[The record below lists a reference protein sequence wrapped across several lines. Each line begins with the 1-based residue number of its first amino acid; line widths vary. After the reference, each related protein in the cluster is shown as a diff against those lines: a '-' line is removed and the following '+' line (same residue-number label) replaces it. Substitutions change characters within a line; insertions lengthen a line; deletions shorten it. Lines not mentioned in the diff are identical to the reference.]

1 MMIAFRAAT
10 VITDVLAGSAV
21 DDATVLVEDDRISW
35 VGPAAGAPPHEQA
48 AVVDLGGRV
57 LFPGLMDAHV
67 HLAFD
72 AGADPVASM
81 LARDEQAQLD
91 GMRLSARQLVE
102 SGVTFARDLGA
113 PRGLSARIRDEIRNG
128 TTPGPRLMVAGR
140 PLTRPNGHCW
150 FMGNEIDGPEQ
161 ARAAVREEIEAGAD
175 LVKVMVTGGRMTPGT
190 DPLRFE
196 VSEAALAAIVDEA
209 HRLGAT
215 VAAHALS
222 TVGVRAAAAAGV
234 DSVEHAT
241 FISPEGGDGYDAA
254 VVRDLVS
261 AGTGVCPTLGLAG
274 AHAHPISLDVR
285 GGWVTRLHAAGV
297 PILAGTDS
305 GIPRHPHVGGV
316 VDGLHGLVA
325 SGLSVRQALA
335 AATEAGMRAAGLTEA
350 GAIRPGYLAD
360 LIAVDADPRSGV
372 DALLDPPLVVAGG
385 RIVKDTV
392 GRAGAVR

>member
-1 MMIAFRAAT
+1 MRIVFRAAT
-10 VITDVLAGSAV
+10 VITDVLADEAV
-21 DDATVLVEDDRISW
+21 DDATVLVEDDRIVW
-35 VGPAAGAPPHEQA
+35 VGPTVDAPADEAA
-48 AVVDLGGRV
+48 AVVDLGRRV
-57 LFPGLMDAHV
+57 LLPGLMDAHV

-72 AGADPVASM
+72 AGNDPVASM

-113 PRGLSARIRDEIRNG
+113 PRGLSARIRDEIRSG

-150 FMGNEIDGPEQ
+150 FMGNEIDGPER
-161 ARAAVREEIEAGAD
+161 ARAAVQEEIESGAD

-209 HRLGAT
+209 HRNGVT

-234 DSVEHAT
+234 DSIEHAT
-241 FISPEGGDGYDAA
+241 FISSEGGDGYDAT

-274 AHAHPISLDVR
+274 AHTHPISLDVR
-285 GGWVTRLHAAGV
+285 GGWVAQLHAAGV

-316 VDGLHGLVA
+316 VDGLRGLVA

-335 AATEAGMRAAGLTEA
+335 AATEAGMRAAGLEKA
-350 GAIRPGYLAD
+350 GAVKPGYLAD

-372 DALLDPPLVVAGG
+372 DALLDPPFVVVGG
-385 RIVKDTV
+385 RVVKDAIGCAAV
-392 GRAGAVR
+392 G